1 MTITKLRGA
10 EYLLRSVADGVEDYF
25 MGAGEA
31 PGVWHGRWADELG
44 LTGVVEPEH
53 LRALVEG
60 RHPVTGVDLLAGHRD
75 RKVKAIDLTLS
86 APKSVSL
93 LWAFGGDEVASE
105 VSIAMVEAATTAL
118 DFMERHAAV
127 ARQQQHGVRRRVETH
142 GLAVAMFTHR
152 TSRDGDPQL
161 HVHNLVPNLVQRAD
175 GTFVAVDANP
185 IHEWLKASGTI
196 FQSELQRH
204 LTDRLGVEWGPER
217 NGCRELI
224 GFTPEQRRAF
234 SKRTTAIETVL
245 EAGDEAVTPKERMR
259 ADDRAS
265 LVTRQ
270 KKDPTLTPDLLRS
283 RWEDEA
289 ATAGIPAQATLVRT
303 VCHQTTPAERP
314 EVAAV
319 FAALVDPVGGLCAT
333 RARFGHAQVV
343 ERVAAVSAG
352 RLTVAEI
359 EDLASEFL
367 RTELVVRLVPSTAPG
382 QRKPPEWST
391 LEHRQLEDHVLGAL
405 DGLGHRSDPGLHP
418 DHVDATLARGP
429 VDLGDDQRD
438 AVRLLCGP
446 GAGLRVVLAPAGHGK
461 TALTATAAE
470 AMSAAG
476 RPVVALASSNKAVAE
491 LRGAGLNASTIA
503 RFRLDGVPLAAGSVV
518 VIDEV
523 SQVSTRDAHTVL
535 GAVSATPGAVV
546 WCLGDDDQGRPVQPG
561 GLAAELRRLADH
573 EQVATAEL
581 TVNRRQQ
588 DPAEQQALAVYRAGE
603 IAESQTIRST
613 QGWEHD
619 HDTPAAT
626 RDALAAAAVADA
638 DQHGVDQVAV
648 LAVSHADCE
657 DLADRIR
664 TIRHARGELAGPVL
678 TGPGWGPNPRRYA
691 AGDRVL
697 FHTSLLV
704 DGRRFTNGSSGTIA
718 AIHNSGAV
726 ARMDDGAVLVIPVGF
741 VCGARIDG
749 TPNMSHGWA
758 RTIDGAQGG
767 TWEQVHVLATPNLDR
782 LTAYVAQSRGRR
794 PTHTWNTTPE
804 RSGEEHGNVVLDPR
818 EPAEQVLTAV
828 GRVPERR
835 FAAADDPFVLDRQLR
850 AERAEHETA
859 LAAAPPDHAT
869 LHRRFTAM
877 VERGE
882 HEARRLWNELGRL
895 DRQIAE
901 TGGLRQI
908 RPDTR
913 RAHRDL
919 LAARDA
925 TDARLEVLQEQL
937 RSDRAST
944 NRVGSAVDEH
954 ARWVRANQWRHPELE
969 RIDRQLADHWA
980 DAVVIA
986 ARQDEPLACGL
997 ERLRDARTALA
1008 SRQGRHAEQDLEAV
1022 DVALGRDR
1030 VARIQAIAAGAEL
1043 PAHLASEL
1051 GPLPE
1056 SGAARDTWCGLA
1068 YRIEAHLDRGLP
1080 VGVRTHLGGV
1090 SAADRLARHGS
1101 IDPLDR
1107 PRSIITAARAVPDS
1121 REHDAVGGPDRWLDA
1136 VEKAVATR
1144 QAIDHQR
1151 SRELDHDLGISL

>member
-60 RHPVTGVDLLAGHRD
+60 LHPVSGVDLLAGHRD

-93 LWAFGGDEVASE
+93 LWAFGGDEVAAE

-161 HVHNLVPNLVQRAD
+161 HVHSLVPNLVQRAD

-185 IHEWLKASGTI
+185 IHEWLKASGTV

-204 LTDRLGVEWGPER
+204 LTDRLGVAWGPER
-217 NGCRELI
+217 NGCRELV

-245 EAGDEAVTPKERMR
+245 EAGDEAVTAKQRMR

-270 KKDPTLTPDLLRS
+270 KKDHTLTPNRLRS

-289 ATAGIPAQATLVRT
+289 ATVGIPAQDRLGRT

-314 EVAAV
+314 DQAEV
-319 FAALVDPVGGLCAT
+319 FAALVDPETGLCAN
-333 RARFGHAQVV
+333 RARFGHAHVV

-367 RTELVVRLVPSTAPG
+367 RTELVVRLVPATAPG

-405 DGLGHRSDPGLHP
+405 AELGHRSDPGLHP
-418 DHVDATLARGP
+418 DHVDAAIAHGS
-429 VDLGDDQRD
+429 VGLGADQRA
-438 AVRLLCGP
+438 AVRLLCAP

-461 TALTATAAE
+461 TALTATAAQ
-470 AMSAAG
+470 AMTAAG
-476 RPVVALASSNKAVAE
+476 RPVVALASTNKAVAE
-491 LRGAGLNASTIA
+491 LRAAGLDALTIA
-503 RFRLDGVPLAAGSVV
+503 RFRLDAVPLVAGSVV
-518 VIDEV
+518 IIDEV
-523 SQVSTRDAHTVL
+523 SQVSSRDAHAVL
-535 GAVSATPGAVV
+535 AAVSATPGAVV

-573 EQVATAEL
+573 EQVAAAEL

-603 IAESQTIRST
+603 ITESQTIRST
-613 QGWEHD
+613 HGWEHD
-619 HDTPAAT
+619 HHTPAAT

-638 DQHGVDQVAV
+638 DQYGADQVAV

-664 TIRHARGELAGPVL
+664 TIRTARGELAGPVL

-691 AGDRVL
+691 AGDRIL
-697 FHTSLLV
+697 FHTSLTV
-704 DGRRFTNGSSGTIA
+704 DGRRYTNGSSGTIA
-718 AIHNSGAV
+718 AIHNHGAL
-726 ARMDDGAVLVIPVGF
+726 ARMDDGAALVIPVGF
-741 VCGARIDG
+741 VCGERIDG
-749 TPNMSHGWA
+749 IPNMSHGWA

-767 TWEQVHVLATPNLDR
+767 TWEQAHLLATPNLDR
-782 LTAYVAQSRGRR
+782 LTAYVAQSRGRQ

-804 RSGEEHGNVVLDPR
+804 RSGEEHGNVVPDPR
-818 EPAEQVLTAV
+818 QPAEQILAAV

-835 FAAADDPFVLDRQLR
+835 FAAADDPWVLDRKLR

-859 LAAAPPDHAT
+859 LVAAPPDHTA
-869 LHRRFTAM
+869 LHARLAGM

-882 HEARRLWNELGRL
+882 QEARRLWDELRRL
-895 DRQIAE
+895 DRQIAK
-901 TGGLRQI
+901 TGGLRQL

-919 LAARDA
+919 LAARAA
-925 TDARLEVLQEQL
+925 TDEKLQATQEQL
-937 RSDRAST
+937 RSDRTST
-944 NRVGSAVDEH
+944 HRAGSAIDEH

-969 RIDRQLADHWA
+969 RIDRQLDDHWA
-980 DAVVIA
+980 DAVMVA
-986 ARQDEPLACGL
+986 VHQDDPLAYGL
-997 ERLRDARTALA
+997 DRLRNVRAALA
-1008 SRQGRHAEQDLEAV
+1008 SRPRWHAQQDLTAV
-1022 DVALGRDR
+1022 DAALARDR
-1030 VARIQAIAAGAEL
+1030 VARILAISSGAPA
-1043 PAHLASEL
+1043 PAHLAERL
-1051 GPLPE
+1051 GPVPTSE
-1056 SGAARDTWCGLA
+1056 AARDTWCGLA
-1068 YRIEAHLDRGLP
+1068 YQIEGHLDRGLA
-1080 VGVRTHLGGV
+1080 V
-1090 SAADRLARHGS
+1090 SDVDRSRSLSIADRLARDGS
-1101 IDPLDR
+1101 THPLDQ
-1107 PRSIITAARAVPDS
+1107 ARAVVTAA
-1121 REHDAVGGPDRWLDA
+1121 DAMPGLPGHRIPNGPPRWLDA
-1136 VEKAVATR
+1136 VDRAANTHAV
-1144 QAIDHQR
+1144 QQQR
-1151 SRELDHDLGISL
+1151 NRELEHDFGISL